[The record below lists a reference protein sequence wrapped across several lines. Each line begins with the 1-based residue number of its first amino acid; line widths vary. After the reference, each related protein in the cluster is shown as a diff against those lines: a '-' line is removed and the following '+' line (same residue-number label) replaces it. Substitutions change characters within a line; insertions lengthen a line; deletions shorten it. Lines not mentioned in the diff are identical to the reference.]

1 MLFFLVVVWGIWS
14 GAARAKYHR
23 HVIDECGRNMCTEMD
38 PDCVIKFSRATPPLS
53 CMNAKN
59 LCPLTIKH
67 FLDLNDIDFDEYVVF
82 DEIFIDTLWALP
94 PPGRAGNTSW
104 IYLRNRQFKEDIVI
118 TFRPHSYPD
127 YVFLMTDSDYERC
140 VFLKISSIPS
150 PPFST
155 TSSTSNPT
163 TTAPSV

>member
-1 MLFFLVVVWGIWS
+1 MTLKPHTYG
-14 GAARAKYHR
+14 
-23 HVIDECGRNMCTEMD
+23 
-38 PDCVIKFSRATPPLS
+38 
-53 CMNAKN
+53 CMNGKT

-82 DEIFIDTLWALP
+82 DETFIEALWALP

-104 IYLRNRQFKEDIVI
+104 VYLRNRQFKYTEI

-140 VFLKISSIPS
+140 IF
-150 PPFST
+150 F
-155 TSSTSNPT
+155 
-163 TTAPSV
+163 